1 MVYEPG
7 APCPTNPNQRIEMII
22 ASLLALMSPG
32 FVAILWAFF
41 AIEDAD
47 EMLKSMLVGVN
58 WIAFVGLFFAIAA
71 TIS

>member
-1 MVYEPG
+1 
-7 APCPTNPNQRIEMII
+7 MII